1 MQHGRIVPHC
11 SAVLDTTLRRTPC
24 RPASALGPAAPR
36 CFADC
41 CAAAS
46 SSRAPAN
53 SSPLC
58 LADYCA
64 AASASPRCWADRN
77 DSLQPAP
84 ERARGPRAPCAGSRP
99 GCGPAPPACAGA
111 RPAPGACAPAAPPSP
126 PPAAASPACSR
137 PGPGRRAAPRARGA
151 AHLRCTYFRVRVGL
165 LLTAPLTLAP
175 LHIPSSRTTC
185 TPLID
190 LVELEA
196 ATDSAGP
203 F

>member
-64 AASASPRCWADRN
+64 AASASPRCWANRN

-99 GCGPAPPACAGA
+99 GCGPAPPAYAGA

-126 PPAAASPACSR
+126 PPAAASPA
-137 PGPGRRAAPRARGA
+137 RAAPRAGSARGA
-151 AHLRCTYFRVRVGL
+151 ARAGRSAPEVHLPPRASRFAFDRAPHPCTL
-165 LLTAPLTLAP
+165 NHPQLP
-175 LHIPSSRTTC
+175 HHMHTTYRPWG
-185 TPLID
+185 T
-190 LVELEA
+190 
-196 ATDSAGP
+196 
-203 F
+203 